1 MPTRRD
7 FLRLSALATAAGCTL
22 GRIPSAFAA
31 DSPFIYGVQLYMVRK
46 EAPQDLPGILHA
58 IRQVG
63 FTQIELFPIVYTHPA
78 PELRRIVA
86 DSGLGLVSAHFDYA
100 SVPTK
105 IDYAHQL
112 GLEYMV
118 CPMIPKDQW
127 NLDGF
132 HKAADDFNTWG
143 RSVHDAGMQF
153 VFHNH
158 CYEFSPQ
165 ATTTDGATTGFDE
178 LMKHT
183 DPALVKLEFDMY
195 WLAQAGQDP
204 LTMLTRYANRVSLLH
219 LKDRIANAPTGF
231 VMGPTAKHITEMGK
245 GTLNWPAIFAEAH
258 KQGIRY
264 AYLDQDDTTL
274 PILDSLKENFAYLQT
289 IKA

>member
-7 FLRLSALATAAGCTL
+7 FLRLSTMAAAAGCTL
-22 GRIPSAFAA
+22 GRVSSAFAA
-31 DSPFIYGVQLYMVRK
+31 VPGAPFSYGVQLYMVRK
-46 EAPQDLPGILHA
+46 QAPQDLAGILKA
-58 IRQVG
+58 IKQIG
-63 FTQIELFPIVYTHPA
+63 YTQIELYPIAYTHPA

-100 SVPTK
+100 TVPSK

-118 CPMIPKDQW
+118 CPMIPRDQTGQW
-127 NLDGF
+127 TLDVF
-132 HKAADDFNTWG
+132 RKAAVDFNTWSH
-143 RSVHDAGMQF
+143 SVHDAGMQF

-158 CYEFSPQ
+158 CYEFAPQ
-165 ATTTDGATTGFDE
+165 GTTTGFDK

-183 DPALVKLEFDMY
+183 DPAFVKLELDMY

-204 LTMLTRYANRVSLLH
+204 LTMLTRYANRVRLLH
-219 LKDRIANAPTGF
+219 LKDRTANAPTGF
-231 VMGPTAKHITEMGK
+231 VLDASAMHITELGK
-245 GTLNWPAIFAEAH
+245 GVLAWPAIFSQAK
-258 KQGIRY
+258 KQGIHY
-264 AYLDQDDTTL
+264 AFVDQDQTTL

>member
-22 GRIPSAFAA
+22 GRSSFAFAA
-31 DSPFIYGVQLYMVRK
+31 GAPFVYGVQLYMVRK
-46 EAPQDLPGILHA
+46 QAPQDLAGILQS
-58 IRQVG
+58 IQQIG
-63 FTQIELFPIVYTHPA
+63 YTQIELFPLVYTHPA
-78 PELRRIVA
+78 PELRKIVA

-118 CPMIPKDQW
+118 CPMIPKGQW
-127 NLDGF
+127 NLEGF
-132 HKAADDFNTWG
+132 RKAAADFNTWG
-143 RSVHDAGMQF
+143 QSVHAAGMQF
-153 VFHNH
+153 AFHNH
-158 CYEFSPQ
+158 CYEWAPQ
-165 ATTTDGATTGFDE
+165 GLTTGFDE

-183 DPALVKLEFDMY
+183 DPAYVKLELDMY

-204 LTMLTRYANRVSLLH
+204 LTMLTRYANRVRLLH

-231 VMGPTAKHITEMGK
+231 IMGPEAKHITELGK
-245 GTLNWPAIFAEAH
+245 GTLNWPAIFAQAH

-264 AYLDQDDTTL
+264 AYLDQDDTAL
-274 PILDSLKENFAYLQT
+274 PILESLKENFAYLQT

>member
-7 FLRLSALATAAGCTL
+7 FLRLSVMATAAGCTL
-22 GRIPSAFAA
+22 GRVSSAFAA
-31 DSPFIYGVQLYMVRK
+31 APGAPFVYGVQLYMVRK
-46 EAPQDLPGILHA
+46 QAPQDLAGILKA
-58 IRQVG
+58 IKQIG
-63 FTQIELFPIVYTHPA
+63 YTQIELYPIVYTHPA

-100 SVPTK
+100 TVPSK

-118 CPMIPKDQW
+118 CPMIPRDSTGQW
-127 NLDGF
+127 TLDVF
-132 HKAADDFNTWG
+132 RKAADDFNTWSH
-143 RSVHDAGMQF
+143 SVHDAGMQF

-158 CYEFSPQ
+158 CYEFAPQ
-165 ATTTDGATTGFDE
+165 GNTTGWDE

-183 DPALVKLEFDMY
+183 DPAFVKLELDMY

-204 LTMLTRYANRVSLLH
+204 LTMLTRYANRVRLLH

-231 VMGPTAKHITEMGK
+231 ILDASAMHITELGK
-245 GTLNWPAIFAEAH
+245 GVLAWQDIFNQAK
-258 KQGIRY
+258 KQGIHY
-264 AYLDQDDTTL
+264 AFVDQDQTTL